1 MMREAPRERGFTLT
15 EVMVVVAVI
24 GIATTLGIIYIHPQ
38 AKTLDIA
45 NRVGDVVHETSRNAV
60 ALGAVR
66 PDVVT
71 ALIVAGNPPG
81 VARARTRLSAS
92 GTSGAVTTFKI
103 EKLVEDPAPATTA
116 QWIQI
121 GTYTTDPSVAGI
133 SWAAGTG
140 SNAALSAGLSTSWSA
155 FHAYCAQDGSC
166 QPVTMFFQN
175 LRDLSASQNYRAR
188 LSILPLGGAIYTR
201 ADWN

>member
-1 MMREAPRERGFTLT
+1 MRTARRTQSGFTLT

-24 GIATTLGIIYIHPQ
+24 GIATTLGIVYVHPQ

-71 ALIVAGNPPG
+71 ALIAAGNAPS

-92 GTSGAVTTFKI
+92 GASGAVITFKI
-103 EKLVEDPAPATTA
+103 EKLVEDPLPATTA

-121 GTYTTDPSVAGI
+121 QTYTTDATIAGI
-133 SWAAGTG
+133 SWATGTG
-140 SNAALSAGLSTSWSA
+140 SNATLAAGLSTSWSA
-155 FHAYCAQDGSC
+155 FHAYCAPDGSC
-166 QPVTMFFQN
+166 QPVTLFFQN
-175 LRDLSASQNYRAR
+175 LRDQSVSANYRAR